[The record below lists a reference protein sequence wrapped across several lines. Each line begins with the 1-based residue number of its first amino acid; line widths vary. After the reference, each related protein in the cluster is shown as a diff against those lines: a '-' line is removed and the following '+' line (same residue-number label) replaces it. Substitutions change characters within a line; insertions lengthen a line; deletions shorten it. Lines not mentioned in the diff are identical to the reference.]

1 MYNTALG
8 SYSKKFQYCIVI
20 DLDYTLVNIDTTAM
34 LALQACGKM
43 RRLLLKALSASLLR
57 FIVPTLNK
65 VLTRD
70 IYKLILLRAC
80 IRCNRNSLK
89 SVIDEVYRE
98 ALRNLNLALVKAV
111 SQVSGLK
118 ILLTAS
124 LDVIAKKFNTL
135 GFNIVIGSVSECRD
149 GKIWCSI
156 DLYRKK
162 HKILKVFLKYCD
174 EITIIEDSPEPQY
187 CMLNNVRVLRVAYC
201 VR

>member
-43 RRLLLKALSASLLR
+43 SRLLLKALSASLLR
-57 FIVPTLNK
+57 FIVPILNK

-80 IRCNRNSLK
+80 IRCDRNSLK

-98 ALRNLNLALVKAV
+98 ALRNLNLALVKFPKSA
-111 SQVSGLK
+111 
-118 ILLTAS
+118 
-124 LDVIAKKFNTL
+124 D
-135 GFNIVIGSVSECRD
+135 
-149 GKIWCSI
+149 
-156 DLYRKK
+156 
-162 HKILKVFLKYCD
+162 
-174 EITIIEDSPEPQY
+174 
-187 CMLNNVRVLRVAYC
+187 
-201 VR
+201 